1 MGNNAVNAQMAKNN
15 RWERIWLL
23 AKIEF
28 KLRYYENR
36 LGLLWALLKP
46 LIQLVI
52 YFVAFKIV
60 MRNSIENF
68 AIYLFAGIVVWQFFS
83 ETTSGLINILK
94 TKKYLYEYSNMSKI
108 EIYLASLISVSLGFG
123 FNILILLIFLV
134 GGGID
139 IGWNLVYFPLLFVS
153 LFIFCFGVAL
163 ILSNIFLVVK
173 DINQFWP
180 LISQF
185 LMWLSPIF
193 LSFEALNENIPF
205 IVYLNPMFGYVST
218 FRDAV
223 MYNSTPDFYVVMINF
238 IHAIIV
244 FATGLLLL
252 KILGKRASELL

>member
-1 MGNNAVNAQMAKNN
+1 MGSNAANAQLTKKN

-46 LIQLVI
+46 LMQLAI
-52 YFVAFKIV
+52 YFIAFKIV
-60 MRNSIENF
+60 MRNNIENF
-68 AIYLFAGIVVWQFFS
+68 AIYLFAGIIVWQFFV
-83 ETTSGLINILK
+83 ETTGGLINILK

-108 EIYLASLISVSLGFG
+108 EIYLASLISASLGFA
-123 FNILILLIFLV
+123 FNFLILILFLII
-134 GGGID
+134 GGID
-139 IGWNLVYFPLLFVS
+139 LGWNLFYFPIIFIS

-163 ILSNIFLVVK
+163 ILSNLYLMVK

-193 LSFEALNENIPF
+193 LSFEALKNNIPF
-205 IVYLNPMFGYVST
+205 ISILNPLFGYISS
-218 FRDAV
+218 FRDVV
-223 MYNSTPDFYVVMINF
+223 MYNHSPDFTIVLINF
-238 IHAIIV
+238 IHAIIAL
-244 FATGLLLL
+244 FFGLLLL
-252 KILGKRASELL
+252 RVLGKRASELL

>member
-1 MGNNAVNAQMAKNN
+1 MGNNAVHVQLTKKN

-60 MRNSIENF
+60 MRNNIENF
-68 AIYLFAGIVVWQFFS
+68 AIYLFAGIVVWQFFM
-83 ETTSGLINILK
+83 ETTGGLINILR

-108 EIYLASLISVSLGFG
+108 EIYLASLISASLGFG
-123 FNILILLIFLV
+123 FNFLV
-134 GGGID
+134 LLFFLMTSGIGM
-139 IGWNLVYFPLLFVS
+139 GWNLIYFPMIFISLFV
-153 LFIFCFGVAL
+153 FCFGLAL
-163 ILSNIFLVVK
+163 ILSNLYLIVK

-185 LMWLSPIF
+185 LMWMSPIF
-193 LSFEALNENIPF
+193 LSFEALNNNIPF
-205 IVYLNPMFGYVST
+205 ITYLNPMFGFIST
-218 FRDAV
+218 FRDVV
-223 MYNSTPDFYVVMINF
+223 MYNNTPDFHVVLVNF
-238 IHAIIV
+238 VHAI
-244 FATGLLLL
+244 FALVIGLLLL
-252 KILGKRASELL
+252 KVLGKRASELL